1 MHKNWENKLKI
12 SKYNMWSFPRKLLMK
27 CSPRTP
33 LMFSIHVN
41 DFPNV
46 TQCHT
51 TLFADDITIHLSNKN
66 LNDLQQEMNKELNKT
81 DFWMKFG

>member
-1 MHKNWENKLKI
+1 
-12 SKYNMWSFPRKLLMK
+12 
-27 CSPRTP
+27 
-33 LMFSIHVN
+33 MFLIHVN

-51 TLFADDITIHLSNKN
+51 TLFADDTTIHLSNKN

-81 DFWMKFG
+81 DL